1 MASEQIRP
9 AEIET
14 KAHRTAYIAMRRTVG
29 FFARN
34 MADSHREGE
43 DKSMKYKVVG
53 KQENSKLCLVCGMQN
68 DFGLKASFYELENG
82 ELVALFKTMDE
93 HQSYPERLHGGV
105 TGAVLDETIGRA
117 IMIKD
122 KKVWGVTIDLDISY
136 KKPIPLNTELKAVGR
151 ITKDGR
157 IFEGTGELLLPG
169 GEIAATAHG
178 RYMKLPIEK
187 ITDINHKDMNWQVI
201 LSEEDPREIEL

>member
-1 MASEQIRP
+1 
-9 AEIET
+9 
-14 KAHRTAYIAMRRTVG
+14 
-29 FFARN
+29 
-34 MADSHREGE
+34 
-43 DKSMKYKVVG
+43 MKYKVVG

-122 KKVWGVTIDLDISY
+122 KKVWGVTIDLNISY

-201 LSEEDPREIEL
+201 LSEEDPEEIEL